1 MKRRTFLIG
10 LGLSLAGA
18 YGSLA
23 QQQRVWRVAYLS
35 SGRIDRQ
42 IEVFRKRMG
51 ELGYVEG
58 NNLRIET
65 RSADGDYRRLPTLA
79 NELVNLDPDVIVAE
93 ATPAIAAVQ
102 KLTSKI
108 PIVMATVTDP
118 IGSGFAKSFS
128 HPGGNLTGS
137 APMFGDLAAKSFDIL
152 HLVLPNARKV
162 AILMSSNPTHA
173 RMLESANS
181 GAQTMGLTT
190 VSFMARSPD
199 DLERIF
205 AEIADAKC
213 DALYVLADP
222 MRPRIPDLA
231 AATHIPAIYQY
242 SRYVELGGFMSYG
255 PDVVGVIAH
264 SADFVDRIFK
274 GANPANLPLEQP
286 TKFEFAVNLR
296 TAKSL
301 GLTVPESVL
310 LLADKVIE

>member
-10 LGLSLAGA
+10 CGLSLAGA

-35 SGRIDRQ
+35 SGAIGQQ

-65 RSADGDYRRLPTLA
+65 RSAEGNYRRLPTLA
-79 NELVNLDPDVIVAE
+79 NELINLDPDVIVAE

-102 KLTSKI
+102 KRTVKI

-173 RMLESANS
+173 RMLKSANS

-199 DLERIF
+199 DLDRTF
-205 AEIADAKC
+205 TEIADAKC

-222 MRPRIPDLA
+222 FRPRIPDLA

-242 SRYVELGGFMSYG
+242 GAYVEIGGFMSYG
-255 PDVVGVIAH
+255 PDVLAVIAH

-274 GANPANLPLEQP
+274 GADPANLPLEQP
-286 TKFEFAVNLR
+286 TKFEFAVNLK